1 MRDWKYACA
10 GASGL
15 LAIAAFILFVI
26 HPGGFEG
33 QIAYFFALLPG
44 VYIVLLVFQPSH
56 PGWANAMP
64 HGVVA
69 YWFFILGGSFIWY
82 FVLSLVAIKGY
93 RLATRFR
100 RRART

>member
-10 GASGL
+10 AAVAL
-15 LAIAAFILFVI
+15 LGIAAFILFVV

-44 VYIVLLVFQPSH
+44 VYMVLLFFHPSH

-64 HGVVA
+64 HGVFV
-69 YWFFILGGSFIWY
+69 YWLFVIGGSFIWY
-82 FVLSLVAIKGY
+82 FILSFVAIKGY
-93 RLATRFR
+93 RLAARFR
-100 RRART
+100 RRAGT